1 MMTQF
6 EINKILK
13 KYNILI
19 EGDDPPPPI
28 REFADLRVDQR
39 ILKVLKKLLYRKP
52 TPIQI

>member
-1 MMTQF
+1 MSQY

-28 REFADLRVDQR
+28 KSFIDLRIDDR
-39 ILKVLKKLLYRKP
+39 ILKVLNKLQYKKP
-52 TPIQI
+52 TPI